1 MKASQ
6 VVHRLPALVAG
17 LVCLAALFSAGLQT
31 LAVFRAGGDAYR
43 VGDWLINYSGGFV
56 RRGFFGQ
63 IALLEGQLLPG
74 TLLPLLLLIQLTLY
88 GALLWF
94 GFHLARPH
102 LAVRSSSVF
111 LLLSPATFLFESLN
125 PESFRKELL
134 GLVLLAAICN
144 QLRQSN
150 SVKEHVVLRW
160 LWGAAA
166 TLPLFVLSHEA
177 SVLFLPYIFL
187 AVLSAGVRSSYRKP
201 LIWMGG
207 LTLLAF
213 AAAVSHPGDRN
224 TAEQIIFSLDGLVPE
239 PSLSKHGRHG
249 AILALRHSTSD
260 AWHDLQS
267 RIAGNGFEYPQ
278 KYAIVLLLSAVP
290 FVLNH
295 DYLRRFWA
303 KHIVKIV
310 LILTTAATVLL
321 CALAKDWGRFIY
333 LNATALAVVVL
344 SSRSRPRLGS
354 SAGRLVLLVS
364 ALMYATTWRV
374 PISKPSLERG
384 AIAQLQELLN

>member
-1 MKASQ
+1 MKTSQ
-6 VVHRLPALVAG
+6 VLYRLPTLVAG
-17 LVCLAALFSAGLQT
+17 LVCLVALMTAGLQT
-31 LAVFRAGGDAYR
+31 LAVFKAGGDAYR

-63 IALLEGQLLPG
+63 IALLEGRLLPG
-74 TLLPLLLLIQLTLY
+74 TLLPFLLLIQLTLY

-94 GFHLARPH
+94 GFRLAQPH
-102 LAVRSSSVF
+102 LAVRSTSIF

-150 SVKEHVVLRW
+150 SAVRW

-187 AVLSAGVRSSYRKP
+187 AVLSAGFRSSYRKP
-201 LIWMGG
+201 LIWMGS
-207 LTLLAF
+207 LSILAF
-213 AAAVSHPGDRN
+213 AAAVLHPGDKN

-239 PSLSKHGRHG
+239 PSLPKHGRHG

-267 RIAGNGFEYPQ
+267 RVAGNGFEYPQ

-295 DYLRRFWA
+295 DYLTRLWA
-303 KHIVKIV
+303 KHKVKII

-344 SSRSRPRLGS
+344 SSRPRPRVVS
-354 SAGRLVLLVS
+354 SAGHIVLLVS
-364 ALMYATTWRV
+364 ALMYAVTWRV
-374 PISKPSLERG
+374 PISKPTLERG
-384 AIAQLQELLN
+384 AIAQLQEMMN